1 MSYILRFTK
10 NFRSHA
16 LALLTLFSFPA
27 IATAGLQLIP
37 DPPAIGASGYILVDA
52 NSGEVIAKN
61 NDNERIEPASLT
73 KIMSTYVIADAI
85 DQGKISLDDEVT
97 ISKKAAEMGG
107 SRMFIQAGAKIR
119 LEQLLKGMIVQSG
132 NDATVALAEHV
143 AGDEENFV
151 KKMNEVAVKL
161 DLRDTHYMN
170 ATGLPNDDH
179 YTSPH
184 DISTLA
190 VALIHNH
197 PNQYKYYSLKEFT
210 YNGVKQ
216 FNRNQ
221 LLWKDDSVDGIN
233 TGYTD
238 SAGYCLSVSAKRG
251 TMRLISTVVGAKSK
265 SARIAENQKLLNYGF
280 RFFETHKLYSANDK
294 LTEVKIWKGTED
306 LLPLGITEDL
316 FVTIPRGQYD
326 KLVASMSINSVI
338 VAPAITGDVYGSV
351 NVDLGTKTVA
361 KRDLVALD
369 NVAQGRFWH
378 NLMDTVVLWWKSL

>member
-1 MSYILRFTK
+1 MSYILLFTK
-10 NFRSHA
+10 YLRPYT
-16 LALLTLFSFPA
+16 LVLLTVIGCS
-27 IATAGLQLIP
+27 ATANASMQLIP

-61 NDNERIEPASLT
+61 NANERIEPASLT
-73 KIMSTYVIADAI
+73 KIMTTYVIADAI
-85 DQGKISLDDEVT
+85 DEGKISLDDEVT
-97 ISKKAAEMGG
+97 ISKKAAGMGG
-107 SRMFIQAGAKIR
+107 SRMFIQAGGKVR

-132 NDATVALAEHV
+132 NDATIALTEHV
-143 AGDEENFV
+143 AGDEDNFV
-151 KKMNEVAVKL
+151 KKMNDAAVKL
-161 DLRDTHYMN
+161 GLRDTHYMN

-216 FNRNQ
+216 INRNQ

-251 TMRLISTVVGAKSK
+251 TMRLISTVVGAKSN

-326 KLVASMSINSVI
+326 KLVASMSINSII
-338 VAPAITGDVYGSV
+338 VAPVSAGDVYGSV

-361 KRDLVALD
+361 KRDLVALG

-378 NLMDTVVLWWKSL
+378 NLIDTVVLWWKSL

>member
-1 MSYILRFTK
+1 MSYLLLFTK
-10 NFRSHA
+10 KFRHCA
-16 LALLTLFSFPA
+16 LAVSILFAIPA
-27 IATAGLQLIP
+27 LAHASLQLIP

-52 NSGEVIAKN
+52 NSGEVIAKYN
-61 NDNERIEPASLT
+61 ANERIEPASLT
-73 KIMSTYVIADAI
+73 KIMTTYVIAEAI
-85 DQGKISLDDEVT
+85 DDGKISLDDEVL
-97 ISKKAAEMGG
+97 ISKKAAGMAG
-107 SRMFIQAGAKIR
+107 SRMFVQAGSKVR

-151 KKMNEVAVKL
+151 KKMNEMAVKL
-161 DLRDTHYMN
+161 ELRDTHYMN
-170 ATGLPNDDH
+170 TTGLPNDDH

-210 YNGVKQ
+210 YHGVKQ

-221 LLWKDDSVDGIN
+221 LLWKDDSADGIN

-251 TMRLISTVVGAKSK
+251 NMRLISTVVGAKSK
-265 SARIAENQKLLNYGF
+265 AARIAENQKLLNYGF

-338 VAPAITGDVYGSV
+338 VAPASLGDVYGTV

-369 NVAQGRFWH
+369 NIDQGKFWH
-378 NLMDTVVLWWKSL
+378 NLIDTIVLWWKSL